1 MTDGVTESANGISQ
15 QVLDFIRDELLDED
29 VDVGL
34 EDDLLSG
41 ELLYSLAVMRLAS
54 WVEETFTIEM
64 TPANL
69 TVENF
74 QTVSALTDFV
84 LREKQGPGA
93 GTRPESSRP

>member
-1 MTDGVTESANGISQ
+1 MTDGAAIIANEISMRI
-15 QVLDFIRDELLDED
+15 LEFIRDELLDED
-29 VDVGL
+29 IAVGL

-41 ELLYSLAVMRLAS
+41 EVLYSLAVMRLAS
-54 WVEETFTIEM
+54 WVEEAFSIEM

-74 QTVSALTDFV
+74 QTVRALTDFV

>member
-1 MTDGVTESANGISQ
+1 MTDGVTDRANGISTRI
-15 QVLDFIRDELLDED
+15 LDFIRDELLDED
-29 VDVGL
+29 IEVGL

-41 ELLYSLAVMRLAS
+41 EVLYSLAVMRLAS

-74 QTVSALTDFV
+74 QTVAALTEFV
-84 LREKQGPGA
+84 VKETEA
-93 GTRPESSRP
+93 

>member
-1 MTDGVTESANGISQ
+1 MTDGATGNANEISTRI
-15 QVLDFIRDELLDED
+15 LDFIRDELLDED
-29 VDVGL
+29 IEVGL

-41 ELLYSLAVMRLAS
+41 EVLYSLAVMRLAS

-74 QTVSALTDFV
+74 QTVAALTDFV
-84 LREKQGPGA
+84 LSATRGADAGQGP
-93 GTRPESSRP
+93 

>member
-1 MTDGVTESANGISQ
+1 MADRADILLKVLSGTQFGVEVA
-15 QVLDFIRDELLDED
+15 
-29 VDVGL
+29 L

-54 WVEETFTIEM
+54 WVEETFAIEM

-74 QTVSALTDFV
+74 QTVAALTDFV
-84 LREKQGPGA
+84 
-93 GTRPESSRP
+93 TRATEGRGSNL

>member
-1 MTDGVTESANGISQ
+1 MTDGATGRAHEISTRI
-15 QVLDFIRDELLDED
+15 LEFIRDELLDED
-29 VDVGL
+29 IEVGL

-41 ELLYSLAVMRLAS
+41 EVLYSLAVMRLAS

-74 QTVSALTDFV
+74 QTVAALTDFV
-84 LREKQGPGA
+84 VSATE
-93 GTRPESSRP
+93 GTDVG